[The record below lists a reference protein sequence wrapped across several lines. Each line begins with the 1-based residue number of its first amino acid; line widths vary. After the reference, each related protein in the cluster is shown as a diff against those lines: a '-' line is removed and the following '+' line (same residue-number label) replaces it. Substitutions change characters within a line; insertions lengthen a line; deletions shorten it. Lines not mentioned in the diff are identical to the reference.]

1 MSLKTLSVFLHIKQ
15 EKPQFG
21 VYFKWFLHNVL
32 LSMSENPLHL
42 MIVMTNL
49 HCFWYTEKSY
59 VFKRIPLQ
67 NWIFYCNFGACFEEF
82 GFVYEFC
89 YTWKNH
95 FLKTQVW
102 TQTCCLRGKG
112 TKKHYLSII
121 FFCTYFHLH
130 ISIIFRQELGIQP
143 AYHQFV
149 APWYIWRKL
158 ITGNKTAGSQLSN
171 FFLIKKR
178 TLAITTQNDIG
189 RKTLWFTSRLY

>member
-1 MSLKTLSVFLHIKQ
+1 MVSTQCTFEHVREPFTPNDSDDELALLDTLKSPTFLNGYSFKTEFFTVTLVPAL
-15 EKPQFG
+15 
-21 VYFKWFLHNVL
+21 
-32 LSMSENPLHL
+32 
-42 MIVMTNL
+42 
-49 HCFWYTEKSY
+49 
-59 VFKRIPLQ
+59 R
-67 NWIFYCNFGACFEEF
+67 NFD
-82 GFVYEFC
+82 FVYEFC

-102 TQTCCLRGKG
+102 TQACCLRGKG

-178 TLAITTQNDIG
+178 TLAITTQNVIG